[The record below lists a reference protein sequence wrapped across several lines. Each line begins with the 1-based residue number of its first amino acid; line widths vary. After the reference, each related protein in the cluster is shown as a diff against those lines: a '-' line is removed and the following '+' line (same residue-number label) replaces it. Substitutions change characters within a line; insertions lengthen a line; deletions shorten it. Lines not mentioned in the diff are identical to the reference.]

1 MNKYFVKEYT
11 NSAGQKRFVVGGN
24 FGKGGG
30 ITPMGDFDN
39 KKTANNFRNML
50 ENKK

>member
-24 FGKGGG
+24 FGRTG

-39 KKTANNFRNML
+39 KESAKNYRDML
-50 ENKK
+50 EENQ

>member
-1 MNKYFVKEYT
+1 MSKYFVKEYT
-11 NSAGQKRFVVGGN
+11 NSAGQKRFAVAGN

-39 KKTANNFRNML
+39 KETAKNFRNML
-50 ENKK
+50 EKK

>member
-1 MNKYFVKEYT
+1 MSKYFVKEYT
-11 NSAGQKRFVVGGN
+11 NSAGQKRFAVGGN
-24 FGKGGG
+24 FGKS

-39 KKTANNFRNML
+39 KETAKKYRDML